1 MAKKAI
7 KDMANELY
15 QDDTLAAAVC
25 ADAERLG
32 TVKRIEKGELHLP
45 HPIDAKR
52 WLERKTAELRK
63 QDEEDE

>member
-1 MAKKAI
+1 MAKRNI
-7 KDMANELY
+7 KEMASELY
-15 QDDTLAAAVC
+15 QDDTLAAAVV

-32 TVKRIEKGELHLP
+32 TVKRIEKGELVLP
-45 HPIDAKR
+45 HPTEARK